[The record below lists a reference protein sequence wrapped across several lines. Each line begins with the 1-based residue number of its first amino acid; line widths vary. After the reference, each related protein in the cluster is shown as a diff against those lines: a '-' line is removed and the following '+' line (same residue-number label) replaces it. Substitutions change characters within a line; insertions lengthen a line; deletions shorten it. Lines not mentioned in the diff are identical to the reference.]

1 MLKKIVSISGKPGL
15 FKVISQGRNM
25 LILESIPDGKRS
37 PALSHDKVISL
48 GEIII
53 YTTGED
59 MPLQMVLTRISEKE
73 GGKPVDL
80 DLKGDGNVLRAYLKE
95 VVPEYDEARVY
106 ASDIRKMLTWYNI
119 LAGAGITMFEDETE
133 EEKTVNS

>member
-15 FKVISQGRNM
+15 FKVISKGYNM
-25 LILESIPDGKRS
+25 LILESIQDGKRS

-59 MPLQMVLTRISEKE
+59 MPLGTVLTRISEKE
-73 GGKPVDL
+73 GGKPFAI
-80 DLKGDGNVLRAYLKE
+80 DLKSDASVLRAYFAE
-95 VVPEYDEARVY
+95 VLPEYDEKRVY
-106 ASDIRKMLTWYNI
+106 ASDIKKMLTWYNI
-119 LAGAGITMFEDETE
+119 LVNGGITGFEETE
-133 EEKTVNS
+133 EEKKS